1 MRFYWI
7 WKIKNIE
14 KDVFLQCYFIY
25 LYYIELVIFLYGLM
39 DRGLKNCFS
48 MMLAKKKTTACKL
61 NT

>member
-1 MRFYWI
+1 MKFYWI

-14 KDVFLQCYFIY
+14 KDVFLHYYFIY

-48 MMLAKKKTTACKL
+48 MMLAKKKTTVCK
-61 NT
+61 